1 MIRALG
7 LAAALSVLAL
17 AAAHAQEKEPPD
29 VPPGD
34 ATLRGRLVSQGGA
47 AVGDALVILYSLKPD
62 GDPGLRS
69 TRSDAQGRFVF
80 ENISG
85 DPAIVYLVGTRVGG
99 VPYGVRATF
108 DAGAKEKSVE
118 VSVAAPTEDLARL
131 THGTARVRLE
141 RGCTHLR
148 VLQSH
153 SLVNA
158 SDRVL
163 YVAPERRAEA
173 KPLLAVELP
182 AGAAGFEP
190 ITTVTP
196 DALELR
202 DGVVRFWGPLH
213 PGSHEVEW
221 AFGLPLEA
229 AQAIR
234 IGYPNGAPRV
244 DVLLPAGASARG
256 AGLTAEGARSL
267 PSGEFAL
274 FSAGRIAPGGALEA
288 QLDLGATADG
298 PRPRIEEIHMSLEL
312 DDVAL
317 DVSERMLLR
326 VEGEQALE
334 SNGQPL
340 LCVPLPEGAQDLRFG
355 GDTLG
360 LGLTRDP
367 SGALALHGPIPAG
380 ETPLA
385 LRYRLPAQPGSTT
398 LVRRFG
404 SDVPLLEVFVADTGL
419 RAQSPRMHR
428 KRPVVTED
436 RVYLQLEAF
445 ALGADE
451 EIAISLEPLPARSA
465 PARALALG
473 VVAVG
478 AILAGAFLLA
488 PLRKD
493 DKGPGTSLEGPAAFE
508 RESLYRAIDALDED
522 LETEKLSPQDHAEMR
537 AALRARAVELIASER
552 DAQPEAPA
560 TAPASAPKGAFCT
573 SCGASQRPGDRFC
586 AQCGARQDAKGH
598 AAS

>member
-1 MIRALG
+1 MIRRLG
-7 LAAALSVLAL
+7 LAAALAMLAL

-34 ATLRGRLVSQGGA
+34 ATLRGKLVAQGGA
-47 AVGDALVILYSLKPD
+47 SVADALVILYSLKPD

-69 TRSDAQGRFVF
+69 TRSDAQGAFAF

-108 DAGAKEKSVE
+108 APGAKEKTVE
-118 VSVAAPTEDLARL
+118 VSVAAPTENLARL

-158 SDRVL
+158 SDQVL
-163 YVAPERRAEA
+163 YVAPERRADA
-173 KPLLAVELP
+173 KPLLTVELP
-182 AGAAGFEP
+182 PGAAGFEP

-202 DGVVRFWGPLH
+202 DGAVRFWGPLH
-213 PGSHEVEW
+213 PGSHEIEW
-221 AFGLPLEA
+221 AFGLPLAA
-229 AQAIR
+229 AQTLR
-234 IGYPNGAPRV
+234 IGYPEGAPRV
-244 DVLLPAGASARG
+244 DVLLPAGASAQG
-256 AGLTAEGARSL
+256 PGLTAQGARSL

-274 FSAGRIAPGGALEA
+274 YETGRIAPGGALEA
-288 QLDLGATADG
+288 KLELGAVAEG
-298 PRPRIEEIHMSLEL
+298 PRPRIEEVQMSLEL

-317 DVSERMLLR
+317 DVSERMTLR
-326 VEGEQALE
+326 VEGDQALE
-334 SNGQPL
+334 SDGQPL

-385 LRYRLPAQPGSTT
+385 LRYRLPAKPGGTT
-398 LVRRFG
+398 FVRRFG
-404 SDVPLLEVFVADTGL
+404 SEVPLLEVFVADTGL

-445 ALGADE
+445 ALGGDE

-473 VVAVG
+473 VVAIG
-478 AILAGAFLLA
+478 AIVAGAFLLA

-493 DKGPGTSLEGPAAFE
+493 EDGAASATEGPDVFE
-508 RESLYRAIDALDED
+508 RESLYRAIDALDDD
-522 LETEKLSPQDHAEMR
+522 LETEKLSPEDHALMR

-552 DAQPEAPA
+552 GAQPETPAP
-560 TAPASAPKGAFCT
+560 PSQGAFCT
-573 SCGASQRPGDRFC
+573 SCGASQRAGDRFC
-586 AQCGARQDAKGH
+586 PQCGARQDAKGS